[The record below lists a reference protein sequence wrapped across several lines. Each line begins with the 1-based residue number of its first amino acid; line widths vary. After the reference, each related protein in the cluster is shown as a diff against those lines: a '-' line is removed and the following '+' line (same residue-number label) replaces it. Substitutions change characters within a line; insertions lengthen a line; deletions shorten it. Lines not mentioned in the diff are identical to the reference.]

1 PQRGIARQADSR
13 SRGLGTEEPMIKQDL
28 ARRDLLSIASRR
40 WFEDLAGRG
49 IVVTDAALI
58 IRAWNP
64 WLAAQTGIEAET
76 AVGQSLFSI
85 VPTIAARGL
94 DEHYQRALAGEVRVL
109 AHRFHKFLI
118 P

>member
-1 PQRGIARQADSR
+1 
-13 SRGLGTEEPMIKQDL
+13 MIKQDL

-64 WLAAQTGIEAET
+64 WLVA
-76 AVGQSLFSI
+76 
-85 VPTIAARGL
+85 
-94 DEHYQRALAGEVRVL
+94 
-109 AHRFHKFLI
+109 
-118 P
+118 